1 MRYICMICGYV
12 YDDAKEKVPFE
23 SLPDTWKCPLCGAAK
38 SDFKPEAIPANKP
51 AAEAA
56 SVEPPAAQRPV
67 SNPEPASKTGQT
79 ARSHSTARTAPPS
92 QPAAPSEATDLKKLS
107 PGQLSALCSNLARG
121 CEKQYKPEEAGLFRE
136 LADYFASVTPA
147 IDDASVENIAALLW
161 SDIDNYSGLR
171 AAADEASDRGA
182 ARVCVWGERVTRMLS
197 SLVIRYLNEGEA
209 LLADTNI
216 WVCTVCGF
224 VYVGNDAPELCPVCK
239 VPAWKF
245 EKIEGG
251 V

>member
-23 SLPDTWKCPLCGAAK
+23 SLPASWKCPLCGAAK
-38 SDFKPEAIPANKP
+38 SDFKPEAIPEAKP
-51 AAEAA
+51 AAK
-56 SVEPPAAQRPV
+56 V
-67 SNPEPASKTGQT
+67 EPASQPTKADPASTPTKASTPPT
-79 ARSHSTARTAPPS
+79 AQIDAPVTEDS
-92 QPAAPSEATDLKKLS
+92 DLKKLS

-182 ARVCVWGERVTRMLS
+182 ARERVTRMLS

-224 VYVGNDAPELCPVCK
+224 VYIGDDAPELCPVCK

-251 V
+251 K

>member
-23 SLPDTWKCPLCGAAK
+23 SLPASWKCPLCGAAK
-38 SDFKPEAIPANKP
+38 SDFKPEAIPEAKP
-51 AAEAA
+51 AAK
-56 SVEPPAAQRPV
+56 V
-67 SNPEPASKTGQT
+67 EPASQPTKADPASTPT
-79 ARSHSTARTAPPS
+79 KASPPSTAQIDAPVTEDS
-92 QPAAPSEATDLKKLS
+92 DLKKLS

-197 SLVIRYLNEGEA
+197 SLVIRYLDEGETM
-209 LLADTNI
+209 LANTNI

-224 VYVGNDAPELCPVCK
+224 VYIGDDAPELCPVCK

-251 V
+251 K

>member
-1 MRYICMICGYV
+1 MICGYV

-23 SLPDTWKCPLCGAAK
+23 SLPTTWKCPLCGAAK
-38 SDFKPEAIPANKP
+38 SDFKPEAIPEAKP
-51 AAEAA
+51 AAK
-56 SVEPPAAQRPV
+56 V
-67 SNPEPASKTGQT
+67 EPASQPTKADPASTTTKASTPPT
-79 ARSHSTARTAPPS
+79 AQIDAPVTEDS
-92 QPAAPSEATDLKKLS
+92 DLKKLS

-182 ARVCVWGERVTRMLS
+182 ARVCVWGEKVTRMLS

>member
-1 MRYICMICGYV
+1 MTMRYICMICGYV

-23 SLPDTWKCPLCGAAK
+23 SLPASWKCPLCGAAK
-38 SDFKPEAIPANKP
+38 SDFKPEAKP
-51 AAEAA
+51 AAKTA
-56 SVEPPAAQRPV
+56 PA
-67 SNPEPASKTGQT
+67 PASTK
-79 ARSHSTARTAPPS
+79 AAPPPTA
-92 QPAAPSEATDLKKLS
+92 QIDAPVTEDSDLKKLS

-224 VYVGNDAPELCPVCK
+224 VYIGDEAPELCPVCK

-251 V
+251 K